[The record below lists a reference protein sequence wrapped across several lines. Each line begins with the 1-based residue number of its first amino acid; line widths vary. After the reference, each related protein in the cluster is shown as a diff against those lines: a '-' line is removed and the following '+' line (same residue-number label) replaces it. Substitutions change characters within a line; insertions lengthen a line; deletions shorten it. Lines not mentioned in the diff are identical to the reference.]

1 MNEIAVD
8 YYLLLLTSFL
18 HFILVLII
26 NLKLLDEEMAL
37 YCNPIF
43 YFNVPRSNFLS
54 TLIKNIFQVSMNCQT
69 SESKTKKR

>member
-54 TLIKNIFQVSMNCQT
+54 TLIFQVSMNCQT